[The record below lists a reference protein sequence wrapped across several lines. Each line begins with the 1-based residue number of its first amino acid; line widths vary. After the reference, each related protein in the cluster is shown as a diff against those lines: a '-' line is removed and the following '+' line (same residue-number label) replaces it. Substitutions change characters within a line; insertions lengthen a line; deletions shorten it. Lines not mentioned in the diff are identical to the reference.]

1 MLKLIKQWIN
11 KLKANDP
18 VYSCP
23 VYKSEGCSHVDGLLC
38 DFPEC
43 DIIKKTHKE

>member
-11 KLKANDP
+11 KLKAIDP

-23 VYKSEGCSHVDGLLC
+23 VYMKLSRNPLPLGRG
-38 DFPEC
+38 
-43 DIIKKTHKE
+43 